1 MKSNCKKGIVYTVTN
16 KETKEVYV
24 GITTE
29 SIKSRK
35 KDHLQKTLSGKKSK
49 FYDSIATYGT
59 DAFKWESDNTLYNI
73 DELAQKEK
81 ELIEENKNEERS
93 LNMDS
98 GGGIQK
104 TVYKYGIQSLS
115 LVEKFNCLKKAAK
128 SVNSIKQE
136 ISRAC
141 LKKIKYK
148 GFYWGYKLE
157 IPFIPYEDK
166 RFKKVIQIS
175 ISSGKIINTFKS
187 VAEASID
194 SKINKTC
201 IAKCCRK
208 ERVSAGGYRWSY
220 E

>member
-1 MKSNCKKGIVYTVTN
+1 MQKSKKGIVYTVTN

-24 GITTE
+24 GITTK
-29 SIKSRK
+29 SIKARK
-35 KDHLQKTLSGKKSK
+35 KDHFQKTFSGKKSK
-49 FYDSIATYGT
+49 FYDSIATYGI
-59 DAFKWESDNTLYNI
+59 DAFKWESNNTFYNI

-104 TVYKYGIQSLS
+104 TVYKYSIQGLS
-115 LVEKFNCLKKAAK
+115 LIDKFNCLKKAAK

-141 LKKIKYK
+141 LKKNKHK

-157 IPFIPYEDK
+157 IPFIPSEDK
-166 RFKKVIQIS
+166 RLKKVIQIS
-175 ISSGKIINTFKS
+175 ISSGKRINVFKS
-187 VAEASID
+187 VSEAS
-194 SKINKTC
+194 KQTGCNKTS
-201 IAKCCRK
+201 IAKVCRG
-208 ERVSAGGYRWSY
+208 ERKKCGDFYWKY
-220 E
+220 K